1 LDKVLWER
9 RERKSVNLNLIIF
22 GPPGAGKGTYTSR
35 LATRLKIVSIAT
47 GDIFREEIKR
57 NTVLG
62 RKVAEFVNKGE
73 LVPDE
78 ITVEILKKRLN
89 EPNSQSGFILDGYP
103 RTIEQA
109 QALDKIAKIDAVIL
123 IIVPEWI
130 IIERLSNRRICR
142 NCGAIYNL
150 RFIKPK
156 IEGVC
161 DKCGGQLYQREDDK
175 PEVIK
180 ERLKVY
186 EKQTQPLIEYYKR
199 KIPIIEVENKQID
212 TPPETIVEKIM
223 NELRKANIIK
233 SIEPQ

>member
-1 LDKVLWER
+1 MDKILWER
-9 RERKSVNLNLIIF
+9 RERKSLNTNLIIF

-35 LATRLKIVSIAT
+35 LATKLKIVSIAT
-47 GDIFREEIKR
+47 GDMFREEIKQ
-57 NTVLG
+57 NTMLG
-62 RKVAEFVNKGE
+62 KKVADFVNQGA

-78 ITVEILKKRLN
+78 IVVDLLEKRVKEPTSKK
-89 EPNSQSGFILDGYP
+89 GFILDGFP
-103 RTIEQA
+103 RTVQQA
-109 QALDKIAKIDAVIL
+109 QALDKIAKIDAVIQ

-156 IEGVC
+156 IEGIC

-186 EKQTQPLIEYYKR
+186 EKQTQPLIEYYR
-199 KIPIIEVENKQID
+199 QRIPIIDVETKKID
-212 TPPETIVEKIM
+212 TPPETGVETMI
-223 NELRKANIIK
+223 NELKKTNIIK
-233 SIEPQ
+233 TIEP

>member
-1 LDKVLWER
+1 MDKILWER
-9 RERKSVNLNLIIF
+9 RERKSLNTNLIIF

-35 LATRLKIVSIAT
+35 LATRLKIASIAT

-57 NTVLG
+57 STVLG

-78 ITVEILKKRLN
+78 ITIEILKKRLN

-109 QALDKIAKIDAVIL
+109 KALDKIAKIDAVIQ

-130 IIERLSNRRICR
+130 IIERLSNRRICK
-142 NCGAIYNL
+142 NCGEIYNL

-186 EKQTQPLIEYYKR
+186 EKQTQPLIDYYKQ
-199 KIPIIEVENKQID
+199 KIPIIEVETPQIE
-212 TPPETIVEKIM
+212 TPPETIVEKMI
-223 NELRKANIIK
+223 NELKKTNVIK
-233 SIEPQ
+233 TIEPK